1 MKIEKLNK
9 SDISKMSD
17 LELHQLR
24 NQFAQIYEKFWSEK
38 SWPAMTK
45 DTFIT
50 KYAYMVHEMD
60 GRGILE
66 KSAPIDVTLFRKSLS
81 DIGNGV
87 PEPEEPQ
94 EIKRSVR
101 IIKADSPERIVYG
114 IVAEPDEKD
123 TQGDHQTA
131 EDIEKASNW
140 FMEKAQG
147 IRVVTDE
154 NHDDDDFR
162 ANLLEN
168 YITRVDM
175 SLEGEVIKKGTWIQ
189 ALRLDQETWDKVE
202 SGELTGFS
210 MAGTAKKIESE

>member
-24 NQFAQIYEKFWSEK
+24 NQFAQIYEKFWQEK

-45 DTFIT
+45 DAFIT

-60 GRGILE
+60 GRDILE
-66 KSAPIDVTLFRKSLS
+66 KSAPIDVTLLRKSLS
-81 DIGNGV
+81 DIGRGT
-87 PEPEEPQ
+87 PEPEEEQ
-94 EIKRSVR
+94 MIKRSVR

-114 IVAEPDEKD
+114 IVAEPDTKD
-123 TQGDHQTA
+123 AHDDHQTA
-131 EDIEKASNW
+131 EDIEKASNF
-140 FMEKAQG
+140 FMETAQG

-154 NHDDDDFR
+154 DHDDNNFT

-168 YITRVDM
+168 YIARIDM

-189 ALRLDQETWDKVE
+189 SLRLDQDTWDKVE
-202 SGELTGFS
+202 SGEITGFS
-210 MAGTAKKIESE
+210 MKGTAIRVESE